1 VGVSKAGKTVIYKVF
16 LLVALI
22 IFLFPGKIEAQVKDT
37 ISHIYQLSSVIIT
50 ALRVPVKESSV
61 PFSVAVMTT
70 RENIQGLSLAEA
82 VAGLPGLE
90 VKARYNLSVGDRVT
104 NRGFGART
112 QFGVRG
118 VRIIVD
124 DISATMADGQTNLE
138 MIDLQDLSYVELLRG
153 PGSSLYGNS
162 SGGVLKLYSN
172 PLPSAP
178 FHFSLSSTNGSDD
191 LFRWNGTIGA
201 TIAKTKMSG
210 SFTNFNYNGY
220 REHSKADFNR
230 AIVKMSSNFSL
241 SDILM
246 INAGYVHFVA
256 LSPGSLTKQEVG
268 QNPRLANPL
277 SVQNKAGENG
287 TQFQASATWK
297 HQHDTISLLRIN
309 IYDSYRSVRNLIA
322 GKIIELPQNAGG
334 IDVFYDRKINIMGK
348 RVDWSV
354 GAEVGFRFNNRK
366 NYINNSGLQGDIFLN
381 QDERIINT
389 GLFAQAIVPIT
400 LKIDIAGSIRY
411 DQTYFGVTDF
421 ITSTQNINNSG
432 SRMMSGVSPALG
444 IIYRLSK
451 SLNCFANISTS
462 FETPTSTEL
471 ANRPGG
477 LGGFNPDLNPSHAVE
492 YETGLRGSTN
502 SIFQYDLTGYIINI
516 KDELIPFEVLPDAPG
531 GQDYY
536 RNAGSSIH
544 RGAEMSLLYYP
555 LPSLKTRLSFTYIDA
570 YFKNYVVK
578 GIDYS
583 GNKVPGITPTRIAAE
598 LTYNTPVKLYVS
610 ALMQIFG
617 KVTANDANTA
627 NANPYTIFDL
637 DIGHN
642 GISFGKDK
650 KTKLILSGGISNIF
664 NTYYIS
670 SVTINA
676 TADRYYE
683 PAPGRSFFF
692 NACLVY
698 K

>member
-1 VGVSKAGKTVIYKVF
+1 MRKDDKIVIYKVY
-16 LLVALI
+16 LPVVLI
-22 IFLFPGKIEAQVKDT
+22 IFLFPGKIEAQVKDS
-37 ISHIYQLSSVIIT
+37 ISHIYQLSSVIVT

-61 PFSVAVMTT
+61 PFSVSVMTA
-70 RENIQGLSLAEA
+70 RNNIQGLSLAEA

-90 VKARYNLSVGDRVT
+90 VKARYNLSVGDRIT

-118 VRIIVD
+118 VRIIID
-124 DISATMADGQTNLE
+124 DIPATMADGQTNLE

-172 PLPSAP
+172 PFPP
-178 FHFSLSSTNGSDD
+178 EPYHFSLSSTNGSDG

-201 TIAKTKMSG
+201 TIAKTKVTG

-220 REHSKADFNR
+220 RDHSKADFNR
-230 AIVKMSSNFSL
+230 AIVKMSSNLSP

-256 LSPGSLTKQEVG
+256 LSPGSLTKLEAE
-268 QNPRLANPL
+268 QNPKLANPL
-277 SVQNKAGENG
+277 SVNNNAGENG
-287 TQFQASATWK
+287 TQFQASVSWK
-297 HQHDTISLLRIN
+297 HRHDTISLLRIN
-309 IYDSYRSVRNLIA
+309 IYDSYRSVRNLIV

-334 IDVFYDRKINIMGK
+334 IDIFYDRKVDIMGK
-348 RVDWSV
+348 KVDLSV
-354 GAEVGFRFNNRK
+354 GTEAGFRFNNRK

-381 QDERIINT
+381 QDERVINM
-389 GLFAQAIVPIT
+389 GLFTQAIVPIT
-400 LKIDIAGSIRY
+400 LNTDIAGSIRY

-421 ITSTQNINNSG
+421 ISSTQNINNSG
-432 SRMMSGVSPALG
+432 SRMMKGVSPALG
-444 IIYRLSK
+444 IVYHFLK

-477 LGGFNPDLNPSHAVE
+477 VGGFNPDLNPTHAVE
-492 YETGLRGSTN
+492 YEAGLRGSSN
-502 SIFQYDLTGYIINI
+502 SIFQYDLTFYIINI

-536 RNAGSSIH
+536 RNAGSSVH

-578 GIDYS
+578 EINYS
-583 GNKVPGITPTRIAAE
+583 GNKVPGITPTRIVSE
-598 LTYNTPVKLYVS
+598 LTYHTPVKLYASV
-610 ALMQIFG
+610 LTQIFG

-627 NANPYTIFDL
+627 NVNSYAIFDL
-637 DIGHN
+637 DIGHD

-664 NTYYIS
+664 NTHYIS

-676 TADRYYE
+676 TADRFYE
-683 PAPGRSFFF
+683 PAPGRSFFL

-698 K
+698 N